1 MITIDGGTGVILH
14 NGTNIQSGNVVQTLQ
29 TTKTDTDSTNSQ
41 TEADL
46 MTLAITPSS
55 SSSKIMLF
63 VDLKFGSSSQSTDPQ
78 LMLYR
83 DSTKVYHG

>member
-46 MTLAITPSS
+46 MTLAITP
-55 SSSKIMLF
+55 
-63 VDLKFGSSSQSTDPQ
+63 
-78 LMLYR
+78 
-83 DSTKVYHG
+83 